1 MVGNIGQDEDLH
13 GLEDKAIK
21 SGASR
26 CFIEDL
32 RSEFVTDY
40 LWPLVKSSAMYEG
53 KYLLGTAI
61 ARPLLAKRQVQIA
74 LAEGADAL
82 AHGCTGKGNDQVR
95 FELTYKAFA
104 PNLKVIAPWR
114 EWDIRSRQDAITYA
128 KERNIPISATAE
140 KIFSRDSNLWHMSHE
155 GGILEDPAQA
165 PPEDLFML
173 TLDPRSCP
181 EGESEITID
190 FEQGVP
196 VGLNGYRIPAVQLL
210 EDLNEIAGTNG
221 IGRADCVENR
231 VVGMKSR
238 GVYET
243 PGGTLITA
251 AHRELESLVFDRQ
264 TRHHKDILSIT
275 YAQMVYEGQWFTP
288 LREALD
294 AFFEKTQEVVTGSI
308 TMSLYK
314 GTMAVKSR
322 VSPFSLYRQD
332 IASFDT
338 GSYNH
343 HDAEGFIN
351 LLGLPAAVRSRLMVK
366 QYETMARTV

>member
-1 MVGNIGQDEDLH
+1 M
-13 GLEDKAIK
+13 
-21 SGASR
+21 
-26 CFIEDL
+26 L
-32 RSEFVTDY
+32 RS
-40 LWPLVKSSAMYEG
+40 
-53 KYLLGTAI
+53 
-61 ARPLLAKRQVQIA
+61 
-74 LAEGADAL
+74 
-82 AHGCTGKGNDQVR
+82 
-95 FELTYKAFA
+95 FA
-104 PNLKVIAPWR
+104 
-114 EWDIRSRQDAITYA
+114 Y
-128 KERNIPISATAE
+128 
-140 KIFSRDSNLWHMSHE
+140 
-155 GGILEDPAQA
+155 
-165 PPEDLFML
+165 
-173 TLDPRSCP
+173 
-181 EGESEITID
+181 
-190 FEQGVP
+190 
-196 VGLNGYRIPAVQLL
+196 
-210 EDLNEIAGTNG
+210 EIAGTNG

-251 AHRELESLVFDRQ
+251 AHRELESLVLDRH
-264 TRHHKDILSIT
+264 TRYHKDILSIT
-275 YAQMVYEGQWFTP
+275 YSQMVYEGHWFNP

-294 AFFEKTQEVVTGSI
+294 AFFDKTQEVVTGSI

-351 LLGLPAAVRSRLMVK
+351 LLGLPAAVRSRLMVN

>member
-1 MVGNIGQDEDLH
+1 MAGNIGQDDELH
-13 GLEDKAIK
+13 GLSEKAVK
-21 SGASR
+21 SGAAK

-32 RSEFVTDY
+32 RNEFVTEY
-40 LWPLVKSSAMYEG
+40 LWPLVKSGAMYEG
-53 KYLLGTAI
+53 NYLLGTAI
-61 ARPLLAKRQVQIA
+61 ARPLLAKRQIDIA
-74 LAEGADAL
+74 LAEGADAI

-104 PNLKVIAPWR
+104 PHLQIIAPWR
-114 EWDIRSRQDAITYA
+114 EWNLRSRHDAIAYA
-128 KERNIPISATAE
+128 KERKIPIAATAE

-251 AHRELESLVFDRQ
+251 AHHELESLVLDRQ
-264 TRHHKDILSIT
+264 TRYHKDMLSIT
-275 YAQMVYEGQWFTP
+275 YSQMVYEGQWFNP
-288 LREALD
+288 LREAFD

-308 TMSLYK
+308 TMRLYK
-314 GTMAVKSR
+314 GTMTVRSR
-322 VSPFSLYRQD
+322 KSPFSLYRQD
-332 IASFDT
+332 IASFDA